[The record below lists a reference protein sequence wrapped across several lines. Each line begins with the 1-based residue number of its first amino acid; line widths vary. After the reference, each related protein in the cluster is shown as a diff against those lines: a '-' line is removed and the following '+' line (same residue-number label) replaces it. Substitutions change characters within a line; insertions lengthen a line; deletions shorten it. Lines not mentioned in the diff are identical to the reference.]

1 MVDSSF
7 GQARYRAVPAEVLLP
22 AGWITG
28 TFVVPE
34 DQSFLDFLAHSGAF
48 LKLTDALVPGH
59 QDVAPFFAIQRG
71 AVQLIVPSAD
81 DDRVVTPGSMGITAP
96 WSISCLFER
105 SAVHG
110 SLDFLMNQ
118 RLSDFLKQQNG
129 FLVIREATWTP
140 IGDGNQPQRSWPVVL
155 VNVPQ
160 LNGISEAVDQRG
172 RGHPGK
178 LPPSEFDLA
187 EVGMAS

>member
-1 MVDSSF
+1 MVAPSF
-7 GQARYRAVPAEVLLP
+7 QPRYRQVPAEILLP

-28 TFVVPE
+28 TFVIPE
-34 DQSFLDFLAHSGAF
+34 AQSFLDFLAHSGAF

-71 AVQLIVPSAD
+71 AVQLIVPSGGD
-81 DDRVVTPGSMGITAP
+81 DQVETPGSMGITAP
-96 WSISCLFER
+96 WSISCLFGR
-105 SAVHG
+105 CAVHG

-118 RLSDFLKQQNG
+118 RLSDFLKQQSG
-129 FLVIREATWTP
+129 FLVIRDASWTP
-140 IGDGNQPQRSWPVVL
+140 IGDRSQSMRSWPVVL

-160 LNGISEAVDQRG
+160 VNGISEAVDQRG

>member
-1 MVDSSF
+1 MPKRSAVVAPSF
-7 GQARYRAVPAEVLLP
+7 GQARYRSVSAEILLP

-34 DQSFLDFLAHSGAF
+34 NQSFIDFLAHSGAF

-59 QDVAPFFAIQRG
+59 QDVVPFFAIQRG
-71 AVQLIVPSAD
+71 AVQLIVPSSD

-105 SAVHG
+105 GAVHG

-118 RLSDFLKQQNG
+118 RLSDFLKQQTG
-129 FLVIREATWTP
+129 FLVIREARWTP
-140 IGDGNQPQRSWPVVL
+140 IGDGDQAGRAWPLVL

-172 RGHPGK
+172 RGHPAK
-178 LPPSEFDLA
+178 LAPTEFEA
-187 EVGMAS
+187 T

>member
-1 MVDSSF
+1 MVSPTF
-7 GQARYRAVPAEVLLP
+7 GQARYRSVAAEVLLP

-59 QDVAPFFAIQRG
+59 QDVVPFFAIQRG
-71 AVQLIVPSAD
+71 AVQVIVPSAG

-105 SAVHG
+105 GAVHG

-118 RLSDFLKQQNG
+118 RLSDFLKQQTG
-129 FLVIREATWTP
+129 FLVIREARWTP
-140 IGDGNQPQRSWPVVL
+140 IGDNDHAVRSWPVVL

-178 LPPSEFDLA
+178 LAPSEFDLG

>member
-1 MVDSSF
+1 MAAPSF
-7 GQARYRAVPAEVLLP
+7 AQARYRQVAAEILLP

-71 AVQLIVPSAD
+71 AVQVIVPSGED
-81 DDRVVTPGSMGITAP
+81 DQVETAGSMGITAP

-105 SAVHG
+105 GAVHG

-118 RLSDFLKQQNG
+118 RLSDFLKQQSG
-129 FLVIREATWTP
+129 FLVIRDASWTP
-140 IGDGNQPQRSWPVVL
+140 IGDGSQALRSWPVVL

-178 LPPSEFDLA
+178 LPPSEFNLA

>member
-1 MVDSSF
+1 MVAPSF
-7 GQARYRAVPAEVLLP
+7 GQARYRSVPAEMLLP

-71 AVQLIVPSAD
+71 AVQLIVPSAG

-105 SAVHG
+105 GAMHG

-118 RLSDFLKQQNG
+118 RLSDYPEAAGG
-129 FLVIREATWTP
+129 FPGDSGGELDPHRRRQPAVALLAARPGQRTP
-140 IGDGNQPQRSWPVVL
+140 AKWNFRSC
-155 VNVPQ
+155 
-160 LNGISEAVDQRG
+160 
-172 RGHPGK
+172 
-178 LPPSEFDLA
+178 
-187 EVGMAS
+187 

>member
-1 MVDSSF
+1 MAAPSF
-7 GQARYRAVPAEVLLP
+7 TPARYRQVAAEILLP

-34 DQSFLDFLAHSGAF
+34 EQSFLDFLAHSGAF

-71 AVQLIVPSAD
+71 AVQVIVPSGD
-81 DDRVVTPGSMGITAP
+81 DARVETPGSMGITAP

-105 SAVHG
+105 GAVHG

-118 RLSDFLKQQNG
+118 RLSDFLKQQTG
-129 FLVIREATWTP
+129 FLVIRDATWTP
-140 IGDGNQPQRSWPVVL
+140 IGDGSQGMRAWPVVL

-187 EVGMAS
+187 AVGMAS